1 MPADKRKEGFMDV
14 CREEGIEG
22 ISYNTTEG
30 EYLKLDYLPLLNRIF
45 EENPDADGVFAS
57 SDAIGAEVIQCI
69 TKRGKRV
76 PEDVKVIG
84 FDGTFVSKLTAPALS
99 TISQPISEMAEIAVS
114 TLLRFSRKKPTT
126 TNIKVSVELIEREST
141 K

>member
-1 MPADKRKEGFMDV
+1 M
-14 CREEGIEG
+14 
-22 ISYNTTEG
+22 
-30 EYLKLDYLPLLNRIF
+30 
-45 EENPDADGVFAS
+45 
-57 SDAIGAEVIQCI
+57 IQCI

-126 TNIKVSVELIEREST
+126 TNIKVAVELIEREST